1 MECIGRA
8 KEKTLTEMKERE
20 RERCAHVRVGEGLLY
35 KGKWN
40 NLYPVK
46 TGSLLNR
53 SKMWCSHEPLVSP
66 N

>member
-53 SKMWCSHEPLVSP
+53 SKM
-66 N
+66 